1 MHLWATFILGLI
13 FGWLGQRVRFCT
25 IGGMRDYYLIRD
37 TRLLKGLFGF
47 LAGAFL
53 GFLVLR
59 PFSEALKTFPWFLN
73 GKALFLSKWSSM
85 GLQAQFNPLLPVPG
99 DPISFSP
106 KVVAHLLLAIIGGFG
121 LGFLGVLAGGCPF
134 RQHVM
139 AAEGSISAMAYLL
152 GFVSGALIFHKFI
165 GPFVSSI
172 FG

>member
-1 MHLWATFILGLI
+1 
-13 FGWLGQRVRFCT
+13 
-25 IGGMRDYYLIRD
+25 MRDYYLIRD

-152 GFVSGALIFHKFI
+152 GFVSGALVFHKFI

>member
-1 MHLWATFILGLI
+1 
-13 FGWLGQRVRFCT
+13 
-25 IGGMRDYYLIRD
+25 
-37 TRLLKGLFGF
+37 
-47 LAGAFL
+47 
-53 GFLVLR
+53 
-59 PFSEALKTFPWFLN
+59 
-73 GKALFLSKWSSM
+73 M

-139 AAEGSISAMAYLL
+139 AAEGSISAMAYIL
-152 GFVSGALIFHKFI
+152 GFAIGALIFHKFI